1 MKRTPPWVWVA
12 AAAVQIAALGICV
25 WAMERHLYVEDG
37 TPERL
42 EEPPQREALAPPQ
55 PRFGPAP
62 AEPRPVSSAAVPAF
76 IAEAADADTQVVA
89 GRAGERPVVFGFY
102 ADGNVRT
109 VDTDA
114 ARYAGKAESARARM
128 REVGGTRAFTVQI
141 GVAPDGR
148 LQAVFTGGL
157 HDGETIALDP
167 LVGGTVV

>member
-42 EEPPQREALAPPQ
+42 PEPSRPRLGPLDAAPAPP
-55 PRFGPAP
+55 PA
-62 AEPRPVSSAAVPAF
+62 AGVPAF
-76 IAEAADADTQVVA
+76 IAEAADAQTQVVA

-114 ARYAGKAESARARM
+114 AHYAGKAESARARM

-148 LQAVFTGGL
+148 LQAAFTGGL